1 MGAGDGEVL
10 YVGTGM
16 EAGVPAAVAVGV
28 MVAAE
33 LGVGVPAAVGVCVMA
48 ATELLRRF
56 PGIMQGS
63 QEGKLAKL
71 WGQRAHFG
79 ANISMKIA
87 SDI

>member
-10 YVGTGM
+10 CVGTGM

-56 PGIMQGS
+56 PYPEPA
-63 QEGKLAKL
+63 QEKCEKCVWYNLK
-71 WGQRAHFG
+71 
-79 ANISMKIA
+79 
-87 SDI
+87 